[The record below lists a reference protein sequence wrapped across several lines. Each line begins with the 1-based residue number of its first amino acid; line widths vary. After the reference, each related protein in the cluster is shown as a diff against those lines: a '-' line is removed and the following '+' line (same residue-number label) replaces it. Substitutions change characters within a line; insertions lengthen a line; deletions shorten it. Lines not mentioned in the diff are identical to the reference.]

1 MAKRAKRSATA
12 GQEAGLQE
20 VIVLPVRNMILFPGV
35 ALPLMVGR
43 DRSIRA
49 IQAAMQ
55 QGQPIGL
62 LLQRDGE
69 LEEPGPDELYTV
81 GTIAEI
87 VRYWPMS
94 EDRHNAICQASE
106 RFEVVE

>member
-12 GQEAGLQE
+12 GQEDGLQE
-20 VIVLPVRNMILFPGV
+20 LIVLPVRNMILFPGV

-49 IQAAMQ
+49 IQADMQ

-69 LEEPGPDELYTV
+69 LEEPGP
-81 GTIAEI
+81 
-87 VRYWPMS
+87 
-94 EDRHNAICQASE
+94 
-106 RFEVVE
+106 